1 MNAYQQLYSNAQ
13 GYGFWCNDKC
23 VAEKKAAGIPPL
35 GGGSAIKQTQ
45 ADSDALL
52 AQAAL
57 IQAQKEDKS
66 LSGAAIA
73 GIIGVSLLGIALMVV
88 IIKKTRKAKQ

>member
-13 GYGFWCNDKC
+13 GYGFWCNDEC

-35 GGGSAIKQTQ
+35 GGGSAIKQTEAQ
-45 ADSDALL
+45 SDALL

-66 LSGAAIA
+66 LSATQIAAI
-73 GIIGVSLLGIALMVV
+73 IGASLLGITLMVV
-88 IIKKTRKAKQ
+88 IIKRTRK

>member
-1 MNAYQQLYSNAQ
+1 MHKGMDFGVTINVQQ
-13 GYGFWCNDKC
+13 K
-23 VAEKKAAGIPPL
+23 KKAAGIPPL
-35 GGGSAIKQTQ
+35 GGGSAVKQTQ
-45 ADSDALL
+45 AESDALL

-88 IIKKTRKAKQ
+88 IIKKTRKAK